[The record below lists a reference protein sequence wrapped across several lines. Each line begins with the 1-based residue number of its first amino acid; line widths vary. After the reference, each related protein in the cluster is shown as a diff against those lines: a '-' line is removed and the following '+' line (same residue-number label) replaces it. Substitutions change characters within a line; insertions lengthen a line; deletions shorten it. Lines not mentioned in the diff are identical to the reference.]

1 MKFLEKK
8 HVQKAKVKLYLPL
21 CAQNMPPIKERYLN
35 YIQNNMKPALFK
47 FFTPSI
53 VALLLFACVFAFP
66 AASHAQNLPSPK
78 EHFGFE
84 PGEDR
89 MLFKYEDLTNYMMR
103 LFRLSGNMHIEQIGE
118 SWMGKPIYAVF
129 ISSVENIQRLPEL
142 KNINRELAMN
152 AGLSSEERNTMIA
165 AGKAFVFF
173 TLSMHSTEVGPS
185 QAAPVIAYELLT
197 SEDERTKLILES
209 TVCVLVPSHNP
220 DGMDMVVDHYF
231 RYKDT
236 QHEGSSM
243 PGVYHKYVGH
253 NINRDFIKLTQKE
266 NQAIARFY
274 NTDWF
279 PQVMVEKH
287 QMGSY
292 GPRYYVSPPHDPIAE
307 NVDAG
312 LWNWMRVFGSRALT
326 DMTDNGLQGVSVSYL
341 FDDYWPGSTTTSIWK
356 GVIGMLSEAAGVNL
370 ASPIYIE
377 PSEFRTIGKGLGEY
391 AKSINMP
398 EPWPGGWW
406 KLSDIIEYERVN
418 AMSYLYTAALHKNEI
433 LTFRNEYTKRE
444 IRRGKE
450 EPPYYYI
457 LPMLQHDRSELV
469 SLVNLMDEHGV
480 KTYHLTEDLTIQN
493 RMFLKGDVVIP
504 LAQPY
509 RAFIK
514 ELMEQQKFP
523 VRRYTPDGDIIRPYD
538 VTSWSLPLHMG
549 VQAIEVNSLVADMEE
564 KTEPNPMPFLL
575 HQDIPQRYDYMLF
588 TANNNESYKAAFT
601 AISKYGMEVQRT
613 TEVFEYDRTM
623 YPAGSFLIR
632 RGKASEE
639 LVNQLEVAPV
649 FVKDVKAAATR
660 ILRLPRIALIES
672 WFHAMDAG
680 WVRYLFDTY
689 NLPYTV
695 LRPDELQGKKLS
707 DEFDLLIITD
717 EAKSVLMEGKFGE
730 EGAWFI
736 SRYPPENAKGMG
748 KKGFENLLRFINEGG
763 KVLAWGRS
771 VDLFA
776 GSLSIGDGD
785 EKEEFQLPFR
795 NTGSD
800 LSKKGLSVPGAAL
813 RTKLRNDHQLTLGM
827 PAELALFHRGNPVFT
842 TSIPYFDMDRRVIA
856 SFADDKILMSG
867 YAENEQLLAR
877 QAAMVWIRKGKG
889 QLVLYSF
896 SPHHRGQTPATF
908 KLLFNG
914 ILIQ

>member
-1 MKFLEKK
+1 M
-8 HVQKAKVKLYLPL
+8 
-21 CAQNMPPIKERYLN
+21 ER
-35 YIQNNMKPALFK
+35 ALFK
-47 FFTPSI
+47 SI
-53 VALLLFACVFAFP
+53 ARPLKTLLTLSCVFLL
-66 AASHAQNLPSPK
+66 SLTITAQNLPSPK

-103 LFRLSGNMHIEQIGE
+103 IFRLSGNMHVEQIGE

-129 ISSVENIQRLPEL
+129 ISSPENIQRLQEL
-142 KNINRELAMN
+142 KQINRELAMN
-152 AGLSSEERNTMIA
+152 PGLTTEERNKMIA
-165 AGKAFVFF
+165 DGKTFVFF

-197 SEDERTKLILES
+197 SKDERTKLILNN
-209 TVCVLVPSHNP
+209 TVCVLVPCHNP
-220 DGMDMVVDHYF
+220 DGMDMIVDHYNK
-231 RYKDT
+231 YKGT
-236 QHEGSSM
+236 QFEGSSL

-266 NQAIARFY
+266 NKAIAKFY
-274 NTDWF
+274 NTEWF

-341 FDDYWPGSTTTSIWK
+341 FDDYWPGATTTSIWK

-370 ASPIYIE
+370 ASPIYVE
-377 PSEFRTIGKGLGEY
+377 PNEFRTIGKGLGQY

-406 KLSDIIEYERVN
+406 KLSDIIEYERANTV
-418 AMSYLYTAALHKNEI
+418 SYLYTAAIHKDEI

-450 EPPYYYI
+450 EPPFYYI
-457 LPMLQHDRSELV
+457 LPLQQHDRSELV

-480 KTYHLTEDLTIQN
+480 KTYYLENDIIIEN
-493 RMFLKGDVVIP
+493 RVYQKGDVVIP

-514 ELMEQQKFP
+514 EMMERQKFP
-523 VRRYTPDGDIIRPYD
+523 VRRYTPDGEMIRPYD
-538 VTSWSLPLHMG
+538 VTSWSL
-549 VQAIEVNSLVADMEE
+549 S
-564 KTEPNPMPFLL
+564 L
-575 HQDIPQRYDYMLF
+575 HQEVKAVEINTLFADIGDKVKPNTIPFSIHEDTPERYDYLLF

-601 AISKYGMEVQRT
+601 AISQFGMEVLRT
-613 TEVFEYDRTM
+613 QADFTYQKDE
-623 YPAGSFLIR
+623 YPAGSFVIR
-632 RGKASEE
+632 RGKASED
-639 LVNQLEVAPV
+639 LIRQLDVSPV
-649 FVKDVKAAATR
+649 FLKDAKIPETQQ
-660 ILRLPRIALIES
+660 LKLPRIALVES

-680 WVRYLFDTY
+680 WLRFLFDTHG
-689 NLPYTV
+689 LDYTV
-695 LRPDELQGKKLS
+695 LRPDELQESDLS
-707 DEFDLLIITD
+707 KNFDVLIITD
-717 EAKSVLMEGKFGE
+717 EAKSVLLEGKFGA
-730 EGAWFI
+730 EGAYFI
-736 SRYPPENAKGMG
+736 SRYPPEYAKGMG
-748 KKGFENLLRFINEGG
+748 KKGLENIIAFINEGG
-763 KVLAWGRS
+763 NVLAWGRS
-771 VDLFA
+771 VDLFT
-776 GSLSIGDGD
+776 GTLSTGDGD

-795 NTGSD
+795 NIGSD
-800 LSKKGLSVPGAAL
+800 LSKKGLTVPGAAL
-813 RTKLRNDHQLTLGM
+813 RMKLRNKHQLTYGM
-827 PAELALFHRGNPVFT
+827 PDEIAVFHRGNPIFT

-856 SFADDKILMSG
+856 SFADDNILMSG
-867 YAENEQLLAR
+867 YADNEQLLAK
-877 QAAMVWIRKGKG
+877 QAAMIWIRKGKG

-914 ILIQ
+914 ILLK